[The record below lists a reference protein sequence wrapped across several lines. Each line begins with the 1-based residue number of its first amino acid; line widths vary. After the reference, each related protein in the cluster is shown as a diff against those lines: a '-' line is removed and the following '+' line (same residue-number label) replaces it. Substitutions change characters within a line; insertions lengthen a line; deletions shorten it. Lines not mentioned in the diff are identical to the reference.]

1 MNTNSLVPPENPGGI
16 LAQADLGI
24 ATFRAGI
31 LSRWAAVLLG
41 AGAVSSPAFALLP
54 QSFAPLAAV
63 PVGLGLAWLGYSLW
77 SERREPGAQRVPARE
92 RTQLRVTP
100 AA

>member
-1 MNTNSLVPPENPGGI
+1 MLF
-16 LAQADLGI
+16 GI

-31 LSRWAAVLLG
+31 LSRWAGALLG
-41 AGAVSSPAFALLP
+41 LGAVSSPAFGLLP

-77 SERREPGAQRVPARE
+77 SERREPRSQRVPARE
-92 RTQLRVTP
+92 RAQLSPTP